1 MTWAFRLK
9 RFSNGL
15 AKKFKARFCVQG
27 DRQIEGIDFFETWAP
42 VVQWTT
48 VRAMM
53 ILAAKQK
60 MYAAQADITA
70 AFVHA
75 PLAANENIYVEQP

>member
-1 MTWAFRLK
+1 VL
-9 RFSNGL
+9 
-15 AKKFKARFCVQG
+15 
-27 DRQIEGIDFFETWAP
+27 

-53 ILAAKQK
+53 ILATKQQLCT
-60 MYAAQADITA
+60 AQADITA

-75 PLAANENIYVEQP
+75 PLPPKELSLFINLLVSIVARIWC